1 MITRHD
7 EKQNPGSVHWTGQ
20 ARGARGP
27 GGASFVVPGNL
38 KDQCDDR
45 VLVLADDARCLALL
59 ADGATGTGRGGLAAD
74 AFIERLASFDGAPT
88 DAAGLQKQFDLADR
102 DAARTG
108 GSTTGIAVVLK
119 NGALIGCSVGDSV
132 AFLIRAGGSF
142 EELTRWQRRKPRIG
156 QSSIEL
162 EVFDP
167 VELSLGCRVLMV
179 SDGVLQLGS
188 YQSIVADA
196 LSGTPEHCLAN
207 LVARAKAR
215 DPGVQ
220 TDDCSGILLDCDNIW

>member
-1 MITRHD
+1 MGPFI
-7 EKQNPGSVHWTGQ
+7 ENG
-20 ARGARGP
+20 RGW
-27 GGASFVVPGNL
+27 ASFVLPGNL

-45 VLVLADDARCLALL
+45 VRVLADDARCLALL
-59 ADGATGTGRGGLAAD
+59 ADGATGTGCGGLAAD
-74 AFIERLASFDGAPT
+74 AFIERLASFDGAPA
-88 DAAGLQKQFDLADR
+88 DATGLHMQFDLADR

-108 GSTTGIAVVLK
+108 GSTTGIAIVLEK
-119 NGALIGCSVGDSV
+119 GGLVGCSVGDSV
-132 AFLIRAGGSF
+132 TFLIRADESF

-167 VELSLGCRVLMV
+167 IELSAGCRVLMV

-196 LSGTPEHCLAN
+196 LNGTPEDCLAK

-215 DPGVQ
+215 DPWVQ
-220 TDDCSGILLDCDNIW
+220 TDDCSGILLDCDRIG